1 MIVAIFCVWDGL
13 ELLRAAVDNIKKSV
27 DQVIIVFSVNS
38 NYGETI
44 EFPIDEY
51 QDCLL
56 VNFEPNLQYKPARN
70 ETAKR
75 NAGLEYAKRIGAEF
89 FIMLDADEF
98 YDPKEFSESMK
109 LMAYKSIKGLV
120 CKSKVYFKSPTLTIG
135 LDTTY
140 VTAIHRMEKNLQFVY
155 NYQAYP
161 FVTHKG
167 ILRIDP
173 TRRPNVDDGI
183 MLTGNMTMH
192 HYSWCRKDIMQKIR
206 NSTAPSLRERKDLIL
221 EDLELAAPGRMCA
234 TYNKELYPAADQ
246 FNLSGLF

>member
-1 MIVAIFCVWDGL
+1 VIVAIYNVWDGL
-13 ELLRAAVDNIKKSV
+13 ELLRASVDNIKKCV
-27 DQVIIVFSVNS
+27 DHVIIVFSVNS
-38 NYGETI
+38 NHGEI
-44 EFPIDEY
+44 NEFPIDDY

-56 VNFEPNLQYKPARN
+56 VNFEPNPAYRPARN

-75 NAGLEYAKRIGAEF
+75 NAGLQYAKQIKADF
-89 FIMLDADEF
+89 FIMMDADEF
-98 YDPKEFSESMK
+98 YQPEEFKEAMM
-109 LMAYKSIKGLV
+109 LMDYPAVKGIV

-135 LDTTY
+135 EDTTY
-140 VTAIHRMEKNLQFVY
+140 VTAIHRLTPNLQYVY

-173 TRRPNVDDGI
+173 TRRPNVDEGI
-183 MLTGNMTMH
+183 MLSQRLVMH

-206 NSTAPSLRERKDLIL
+206 NSTAPSLRDRKDLIL

-234 TYNKELYPAADQ
+234 TYNKELYPAIDH